1 MQSDLRTLERPPSHK
16 RRRALAI
23 VALAVALLG
32 SVGAWLGTTGS
43 TALSVSVAPGAPANG
58 IFATVD
64 TNVTSNG
71 IYRAAIGPG
80 VQGGVVLAKVLTAKA
95 NTNRVQVS
103 YAWTNAQQAQLIFTS
118 SAVWLSIGL
127 YHTTHT
133 GICNHTAGALDTV
146 QPYVN
151 LTEGGQGYCAVLD
164 TAETGYPTSQMV
176 SNKLRLSQNLVGGFL
191 TPQLDGTTG
200 TNAVCGAASSGA
212 LSADDAA
219 WCNPATVSDNDQRAL
234 FAIATITTS
243 GGIPYGSYQAQTSNL
258 QVYMQARRA
267 S

>member
-23 VALAVALLG
+23 IALSVALLA
-32 SVGAWLGTTGS
+32 SVGAWLSTTGS
-43 TALSVSVAPGAPANG
+43 ISAVVTVAPGAPASG
-58 IFATVD
+58 VFATVD

-71 IYRAAIGPG
+71 VYRASIGPG
-80 VQGGVVLAKVLTAKA
+80 IQGGVVLAKVLTAKT
-95 NTNRVQVS
+95 NTNSVLVS

-118 SAVWLSIGL
+118 SFVWLSVGL

-133 GICNHTAGALDTV
+133 GNCNHTASGLDTV

-176 SNKLRLSQNLVGGFL
+176 SNKLRLSQNMVGGYL
-191 TPQLDGTTG
+191 TPSLDGTTG
-200 TNAVCGAASSGA
+200 TNAACGAASSGA

-219 WCNPATVSDNDQRAL
+219 WCNPATVSVNDQRAL

-243 GGIPYGSYQAQTSNL
+243 GGIPYGTYQAQATNL
-258 QVYMQARRA
+258 QVFMQARRA